1 MESGDEVDLY
11 GASYGDFSSSL
22 YAGIREEVFDQD
34 LGQTGWMTADEQ
46 DRYLSWLDLHDSAKL
61 LDVAC
66 GSGGPTLRLVRETGA
81 SVVGIDVH
89 EQGIE
94 AARQQTA
101 DARLEARATFEV
113 VDASGRLPFPDESFA
128 ALVCIDAVNHL
139 PDRVSVLSEW
149 YRVLEPEGRLV
160 YTDPIVVTGAL
171 SDEEMR
177 IRSSIGFYLFVSEGF
192 NERLLQETGFELREV
207 EDRTGNMARMGRRW
221 FEERSEREVDLR
233 EVEGDASFDGQQAFF
248 RTTAELAEERRLSR
262 FVYYAQR

>member
-1 MESGDEVDLY
+1 MESGDDVDLY
-11 GASYGDFSSSL
+11 GASYGDFGSSL
-22 YAGIREEVFDQD
+22 YAGIREEVFGQD
-34 LGQTGWMTADEQ
+34 LGQTGWMTANEQ
-46 DRYLSWLDLHDSAKL
+46 DRYLSWLDLHEGVKL

-66 GSGGPTLRLVRETGA
+66 GSGGATLRLARETGA

-101 DARLEARATFEV
+101 AAGLEARATFKV
-113 VDASGRLPFPDESFA
+113 VDASGRLPFPDDSFA

-139 PDRVSVLSEW
+139 PGRVSVLSEW

-177 IRSSIGFYLFVSEGF
+177 IRSSIGFYLFVPEGF
-192 NERLLQETGFELREV
+192 NERLLPEAGFELREV
-207 EDRTGNMARMGRRW
+207 EDRTENMARMARRW
-221 FEERSEREVDLR
+221 LEARSERDVELR
-233 EVEGDASFDGQQAFF
+233 EVEGEATFEGQQTFF
-248 RTTAELAEERRLSR
+248 RMTAELAEERRLSR
-262 FVYYAQR
+262 FAYYARR